1 MRVNIVSIQPIADH
15 VNNPGIKLI
24 KVVDWGI
31 ITYREL
37 VIVLL
42 IVNYCRDW

>member
-1 MRVNIVSIQPIADH
+1 MRDH
-15 VNNPGIKLI
+15 VIHPGIKLI